1 MANLEIRS
9 ARPEDRAPIL
19 AFSSETWSWGDYI
32 PYVWDEW
39 LQDPAG
45 RVLVAT
51 LDGQP
56 VGMVYVRMLT
66 TSDAWLQGLRVA
78 PQFRRQGIAG
88 ELNQAVF
95 VEAMQRGAQ
104 YIRLVVDAENTD
116 SIRLW
121 ERAFMRTV
129 GGFSLCAASPTL
141 PAPASKRPVEDAAQL
156 ATASD
161 LDEIID
167 YLNAS
172 NIFPLTGGLY
182 YANFTAYPITA
193 ELLQEK
199 IAAQQVYLLRRWGR
213 LDGLAIAEV
222 REERQ
227 GRQLSLGYIDGTAIE
242 PISLLAYDLR
252 RQLPALGTES
262 VRAYVPDILLL
273 RDAFTGV
280 EYDWNGNLFF
290 TYERRLE

>member
-9 ARPEDRAPIL
+9 ARPEDRDPIV
-19 AFSSETWSWGDYI
+19 AFSRETWSWGDYI
-32 PYVWDEW
+32 PNVWDEW

-45 RVLVAT
+45 RILVAT

-66 TSDAWLQGLRVA
+66 ANDAWLQGLRVA

-104 YIRLVVDAENTD
+104 YIRLVVESDNTD
-116 SIRLW
+116 SIHLW
-121 ERAFMRTV
+121 ERAFMRVV
-129 GGFSLCAASPTL
+129 GGFSLCSASPAP
-141 PAPASKRPVEDAAQL
+141 PAKRAVEDAAQM

-199 IAAQQVYLLRRWGR
+199 IAAQQVYLLRRWDR

-222 REERQ
+222 RQERQ
-227 GRQLSLGYIDGTAIE
+227 GKQLSLGYIDGTAIE

-252 RQLPALGTES
+252 RRLPASGAES
-262 VRAYVPDILLL
+262 VRAYIPDTILV

>member
-1 MANLEIRS
+1 
-9 ARPEDRAPIL
+9 
-19 AFSSETWSWGDYI
+19 
-32 PYVWDEW
+32 
-39 LQDPAG
+39 
-45 RVLVAT
+45 
-51 LDGQP
+51 
-56 VGMVYVRMLT
+56 
-66 TSDAWLQGLRVA
+66 
-78 PQFRRQGIAG
+78 
-88 ELNQAVF
+88 
-95 VEAMQRGAQ
+95 
-104 YIRLVVDAENTD
+104 
-116 SIRLW
+116 
-121 ERAFMRTV
+121 MRTV
-129 GGFSLCAASPTL
+129 GAFSLCSASP
-141 PAPASKRPVEDAAQL
+141 APPPKRSVEDTALL

-161 LDEIID
+161 LDDIID

-182 YANFTAYPITA
+182 YAGFTAYPITA

-199 IAAQQVYLLRRWGR
+199 IAAQQVYLLRRWNR

-252 RQLPALGTES
+252 RQLPALGAES
-262 VRAYVPDILLL
+262 VRAYIPAILLL

>member
-1 MANLEIRS
+1 MANLGIRS
-9 ARPEDRAPIL
+9 ARPEDRDPIL
-19 AFSSETWSWGDYI
+19 AFSRETWSWGDYI

-45 RVLVAT
+45 RILVAT

-56 VGMVYVRMLT
+56 VGMVYMRMLT
-66 TSDAWLQGLRVA
+66 TRDAWLQGLRVA

-95 VEAMQRGAQ
+95 VEAMRRGAQ
-104 YIRLVVDAENTD
+104 YIRLVVESDNTD
-116 SIRLW
+116 SIHLW
-121 ERAFMRTV
+121 ERAFMRVV
-129 GGFSLCAASPTL
+129 GGFSLCSASP
-141 PAPASKRPVEDAAQL
+141 APPPKRSVEDAAQL
-156 ATASD
+156 ATDAD

-182 YANFTAYPITA
+182 YASFNAYPITT

-199 IAAQQVYLLRRWGR
+199 IAAQQVYLLRRWDR

-222 REERQ
+222 RQERQ
-227 GRQLSLGYIDGTAIE
+227 GKQLSLGYIDGTAIE

-252 RQLPALGTES
+252 RRLPTLGVES
-262 VRAYVPDILLL
+262 VRAFIPDILLL

>member
-1 MANLEIRS
+1 MANLEIRA
-9 ARPEDRAPIL
+9 ARPEDRASIL
-19 AFSSETWSWGDYI
+19 AFSSETWAWGDYI
-32 PYVWDEW
+32 SYVWDEW
-39 LQDPAG
+39 LHDPAG

-51 LDGQP
+51 LDEQP
-56 VGMVYVRMLT
+56 VGMVCVRMLT
-66 TSDAWLQGLRVA
+66 ASDAWLQGLRVA

-129 GGFSLCAASPTL
+129 GGFSLCSASP
-141 PAPASKRPVEDAAQL
+141 APPPKRSVEDVAQL

-182 YANFTAYPITA
+182 YAGFTAYPITA

-199 IAAQQVYLLRRWGR
+199 IAAQQVYLLRRWSR
-213 LDGLAIAEV
+213 LDGLAIAEM

-227 GRQLSLGYIDGTAIE
+227 GRLLSIGYIDGTAIE

-252 RQLPALGTES
+252 RQLPALGVES
-262 VRAYVPDILLL
+262 VRAYIPDILLL

>member
-66 TSDAWLQGLRVA
+66 ASDAWLQGLRVA

-104 YIRLVVDAENTD
+104 YIRLVVDSDNTD
-116 SIRLW
+116 SIHLW

-129 GGFSLCAASPTL
+129 GGFSLCSASP
-141 PAPASKRPVEDAAQL
+141 APPPKRSVEVAAQL

-182 YANFTAYPITA
+182 YAGFTAYPITA
-193 ELLQEK
+193 ELLQGK
-199 IAAQQVYLLRRWGR
+199 IAAQQIYLLRRWNR
-213 LDGLAIAEV
+213 LDGLAIAEM

-252 RQLPALGTES
+252 RQLPAIGAES
-262 VRAYVPDILLL
+262 VRAYIPDILLL

-290 TYERRLE
+290 TYERGLE

>member
-1 MANLEIRS
+1 
-9 ARPEDRAPIL
+9 
-19 AFSSETWSWGDYI
+19 
-32 PYVWDEW
+32 
-39 LQDPAG
+39 
-45 RVLVAT
+45 
-51 LDGQP
+51 
-56 VGMVYVRMLT
+56 
-66 TSDAWLQGLRVA
+66 
-78 PQFRRQGIAG
+78 
-88 ELNQAVF
+88 
-95 VEAMQRGAQ
+95 
-104 YIRLVVDAENTD
+104 
-116 SIRLW
+116 
-121 ERAFMRTV
+121 MRTV
-129 GGFSLCAASPTL
+129 GGFSLCSASP
-141 PAPASKRPVEDAAQL
+141 APPPKRSVEVAAQL

-182 YANFTAYPITA
+182 YAGFTAYPITA
-193 ELLQEK
+193 ELLQGK
-199 IAAQQVYLLRRWGR
+199 IAAQQIYLLRRWNR
-213 LDGLAIAEV
+213 LDGLAIAEM

-252 RQLPALGTES
+252 RQLPALGAES
-262 VRAYVPDILLL
+262 VRAYIPDILLL